1 MERLTP
7 TPLAAHFRKIILMR
21 PPKGPELD
29 DKIIS
34 LAAEF
39 AAPSRA
45 EWLAIVEKT
54 LKGAPFEKRLVSKTY
69 GGQSLQPLYTAAD
82 GIENPVR
89 ALPGDHFRPWDLRTS
104 IAHPDPVAANA
115 EALKDLEG
123 GAASI
128 LLTLDPSAQNGI
140 AVGDEAGLAKV
151 LSGILLDLA
160 PVALDAG
167 FMGPKAADWLG
178 SLAKG
183 APQAQLAFHMDPLG
197 ALARQGSSPGPID
210 GHLISAATVG
220 TRLAK
225 AYPKASLMLASG
237 QAVHEAGGAEAQELA
252 VMIAAAATY
261 AKALNRAG
269 MDLTEAFGRIV
280 LGVSIDGEYFINIAK
295 LRAARLLFAKL
306 TAACGREQ
314 TAVIEARSSHRML
327 TRFDPWVNLLRLTAA
342 GFSAA
347 TGGADSVV
355 LASFTDAIGLATTFA
370 RRQAR
375 NIQLVLME
383 ESHLGR
389 VADPAGGAWF
399 LESLTNDLA
408 RDAWSRF
415 QAIEAA
421 GGLAAALTS
430 GSLAQEIAATRKAR
444 EASVAKRKDGLIGV
458 SEFPNPLESPVEVLH
473 PDRAALAVTGPDLR
487 LPGPDTQAVALPA
500 YRAAAAL
507 EALRDRTAT
516 LSAVPKI
523 FLATLGEISDFS
535 GRVGFVS
542 NLFAITGA
550 EIIVGEVSAFGA
562 SGAKVAVLCSSDGL
576 YASDGEQAAKALKA
590 AGASRL
596 YLAGRPG
603 DLEQALSDAG
613 VDGFVFAG
621 MDVLDGLGEV
631 LTHLGA
637 D

>member
-1 MERLTP
+1 M
-7 TPLAAHFRKIILMR
+7 
-21 PPKGPELD
+21 D

-89 ALPGDHFRPWDLRTS
+89 ALPGDHLRPWDLRTS
-104 IAHPDPVAANA
+104 IAHPDPDAANA

-128 LLTLDPSAQNGI
+128 LLSLDPSAKAGI

-151 LSGILLDLA
+151 LNGVLLDLA

-178 SLAKG
+178 ALAKG
-183 APQAQLAFHMDPLG
+183 APQARLAFHMDPLG
-197 ALARQGSSPGPID
+197 ALARQGTSPGPIES
-210 GHLISAATVG
+210 HLISAATVG

-237 QAVHEAGGAEAQELA
+237 QAVHEAGGAEAQELG
-252 VMIAAAATY
+252 VMIAAAAAY
-261 AKALNRAG
+261 AKALSRAG
-269 MDLTEAFGRIV
+269 MDLNEAFGRIV

-306 TAACGREQ
+306 TAACGHEQ

-327 TRFDPWVNLLRLTAA
+327 SRFDPWVNLLRLTAA

-347 TGGADSVV
+347 TGGADTVI

-421 GGLAAALTS
+421 GGLGAALTS
-430 GSLAQEIAATRKAR
+430 GSLAHEIAATRKAR
-444 EASVAKRKDGLIGV
+444 EVSVAKRKDGLIGV

-473 PDRAALAVTGPDLR
+473 PDRAALAVTGPDVR
-487 LPGPDTQAVALPA
+487 MPGPDTQAIALPA

-516 LSAVPKI
+516 LSATPKI

-535 GRVGFVS
+535 GRVGFAS

-550 EIIVGEVSAFGA
+550 EIIVGEVGAFGTC
-562 SGAKVAVLCSSDGL
+562 GAKVAVLCSSDEL
-576 YASDGEQAAKALKA
+576 YATQGAYSAKALKA

-603 DLEQALSDAG
+603 ELEQALSDAG
-613 VDGFVFAG
+613 FNGFVFSG

-637 D
+637 A

>member
-1 MERLTP
+1 
-7 TPLAAHFRKIILMR
+7 
-21 PPKGPELD
+21 
-29 DKIIS
+29 
-34 LAAEF
+34 
-39 AAPSRA
+39 
-45 EWLAIVEKT
+45 
-54 LKGAPFEKRLVSKTY
+54 
-69 GGQSLQPLYTAAD
+69 
-82 GIENPVR
+82 
-89 ALPGDHFRPWDLRTS
+89 
-104 IAHPDPVAANA
+104 
-115 EALKDLEG
+115 
-123 GAASI
+123 
-128 LLTLDPSAQNGI
+128 
-140 AVGDEAGLAKV
+140 
-151 LSGILLDLA
+151 
-160 PVALDAG
+160 
-167 FMGPKAADWLG
+167 
-178 SLAKG
+178 
-183 APQAQLAFHMDPLG
+183 
-197 ALARQGSSPGPID
+197 
-210 GHLISAATVG
+210 
-220 TRLAK
+220 
-225 AYPKASLMLASG
+225 
-237 QAVHEAGGAEAQELA
+237 
-252 VMIAAAATY
+252 
-261 AKALNRAG
+261 
-269 MDLTEAFGRIV
+269 MDLNEAFGRIV

-306 TAACGREQ
+306 TAACGQEQ

-347 TGGADSVV
+347 TGGADSVI

-430 GSLAQEIAATRKAR
+430 GSLAQEVAATRKAR

-473 PDRAALAVTGPDLR
+473 PDRAASAVTGPDLR
-487 LPGPDTQAVALPA
+487 LPGPDSQAVALPA

-507 EALRDRTAT
+507 ETLRDRAAT
-516 LSAVPKI
+516 LSAMPKI

-535 GRVGFVS
+535 GRVGFAS

-550 EIIVGEVSAFGA
+550 EIIVGEVGAFGA
-562 SGAKVAVLCSSDGL
+562 SGAKVAVLCSSDGF
-576 YASDGEQAAKALKA
+576 YGSDGAKAAKALKA

-613 VDGFVFAG
+613 VDDFVFAG
-621 MDVLDGLGEV
+621 MDVLDLLGEV

>member
-1 MERLTP
+1 
-7 TPLAAHFRKIILMR
+7 
-21 PPKGPELD
+21 LD

-89 ALPGDHFRPWDLRTS
+89 ALPSDHLRPWDLRTA

-128 LLTLDPSAQNGI
+128 LLTLDPSAKAGI

-151 LSGILLDLA
+151 LNHVLLDLA

-183 APQAQLAFHMDPLG
+183 APQARLAFHMDPLG
-197 ALARQGSSPGPID
+197 ALARQGTSPGPID
-210 GHLISAATVG
+210 SHLISAATVG

-252 VMIAAAATY
+252 VMIAAAAAY

-269 MDLTEAFGRIV
+269 MDLNEAFKRIV

-306 TAACGREQ
+306 TAACGCEQ

-347 TGGADSVV
+347 TGGADSVI
-355 LASFTDAIGLATTFA
+355 LAPFTDAIGLATTFA

-399 LESLTNDLA
+399 VESLTNDLA

-421 GGLAAALTS
+421 GGLSAALTS
-430 GSLAQEIAATRKAR
+430 ASLAQEIAATRKAR
-444 EASVAKRKDGLIGV
+444 ESSVAKRKDGLIGV

-473 PDRAALAVTGPDLR
+473 PNRAGLAVTGPEVR
-487 LPGPDTQAVALPA
+487 LPGPNTQAVTLPA

-507 EALRDRTAT
+507 ESLRDRAAT
-516 LSAVPKI
+516 LSKTPKI
-523 FLATLGEISDFS
+523 FLATLGEIADFS
-535 GRVGFVS
+535 GRVGFAS

-550 EIIVGEVSAFGA
+550 EIIVGEVGAFGT
-562 SGAKVAVLCSSDGL
+562 SGAKVAVLCSSDDL
-576 YASDGEQAAKALKA
+576 YASDGAQAAKALKA

-603 DLEQALSDAG
+603 DLEQGLTDTG
-613 VDGFVFAG
+613 VDSFVFAG
-621 MDVLDGLGEV
+621 MDVLGGLGEV

-637 D
+637 A